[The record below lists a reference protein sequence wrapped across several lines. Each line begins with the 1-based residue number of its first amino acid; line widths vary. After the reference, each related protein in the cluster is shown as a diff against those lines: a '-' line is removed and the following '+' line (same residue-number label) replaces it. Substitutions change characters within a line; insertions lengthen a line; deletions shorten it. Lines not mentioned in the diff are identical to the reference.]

1 MMKETLIEVLNLSW
15 PTLVIVLSI
24 VIILRV
30 SYFMKSD
37 KKMVLHEEIFSLLFF
52 AYILALFQLVVEQ
65 DVYFGNGFNL
75 RPFEEIFR
83 YEIGSYNF
91 YRQVIGNILLFV
103 PFGYFATS
111 YARIKGVGGITIIT
125 LLCSSIIETV
135 QYFIGRCFDI
145 DDIILNVVGG
155 IIGFLV
161 FIAFDAIKRRLPKFM
176 QKDVFYNIV
185 SVLFIIVII
194 GYCLGIFGV
203 L

>member
-65 DVYFGNGFNL
+65 DVYFGSGFNL

>member
-65 DVYFGNGFNL
+65 DVYFGSGFNL

-111 YARIKGVGGITIIT
+111 YTRIKGVGGITIIT

-194 GYCLGIFGV
+194 GYCLSIFGV

>member
-30 SYFMKSD
+30 SYFLKSD

-194 GYCLGIFGV
+194 GYCLSIFGV

>member
-1 MMKETLIEVLNLSW
+1 MMKGTLIEVLNLSW

-145 DDIILNVVGG
+145 DDIILNVIGG

-194 GYCLGIFGV
+194 GYCLSIFGV

>member
-37 KKMVLHEEIFSLLFF
+37 KKMVLHEELFSLLFF

-194 GYCLGIFGV
+194 GYCLSIFGV

>member
-65 DVYFGNGFNL
+65 DVYFGSGFNL

-194 GYCLGIFGV
+194 GYCLSIFGV

>member
-194 GYCLGIFGV
+194 GYCLSIFGV

>member
-65 DVYFGNGFNL
+65 DVYFGSGFNL

-176 QKDVFYNIV
+176 QKDVFYNIL

-194 GYCLGIFGV
+194 GYCLSIFGV